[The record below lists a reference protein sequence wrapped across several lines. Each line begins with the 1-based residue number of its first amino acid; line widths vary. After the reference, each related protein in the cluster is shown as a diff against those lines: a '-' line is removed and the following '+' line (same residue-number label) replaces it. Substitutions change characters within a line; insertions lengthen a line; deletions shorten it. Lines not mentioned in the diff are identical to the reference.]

1 MPYTGE
7 VLITMKTLSILSIFA
22 ALACVAQA
30 APTIDAKDLSDDA
43 LREIATERQKKSMT
57 SYDSAVK
64 KAEDRRDKAIKK
76 AQEITDKND
85 AGMKKTIQ
93 RRHLNTML
101 PPCERE
107 PEAPRDP
114 EDYTIEY

>member
-1 MPYTGE
+1 
-7 VLITMKTLSILSIFA
+7 MKTLSILSVFA
-22 ALACVAQA
+22 ALTLSVQA
-30 APTIDAKDLSDDA
+30 APTVDAKDLAEDT
-43 LREIATERQKKSMT
+43 LQEIATERQKKSLDA
-57 SYDSAVK
+57 YNSAVK
-64 KAEDRRDKAIKK
+64 RAEDKRDKAIKK
-76 AQEITDKND
+76 AKEITDKND

-114 EDYTIEY
+114 EDYSIEY

>member
-1 MPYTGE
+1 MT
-7 VLITMKTLSILSIFA
+7 TLSILSVFA
-22 ALACVAQA
+22 ALALSAQA
-30 APTIDAKDLSDDA
+30 APSIDVKDLSEEK
-43 LREIATERQKKSMT
+43 LQEIASERQKKSLDA
-57 SYDSAVK
+57 YNSAVK
-64 KAEDRRDKAIKK
+64 KAEDKRDKSIKK

-107 PEAPRDP
+107 PEGPREP
-114 EDYTIEY
+114 GDYTIQYY

>member
-1 MPYTGE
+1 
-7 VLITMKTLSILSIFA
+7 MKTLSILSVFA
-22 ALACVAQA
+22 AAVMCFSAQA
-30 APTIDAKDLSDDA
+30 APEITPADISDDA
-43 LREIATERQKKSMT
+43 LQGVATDRQKRSMEN
-57 SYDSAVK
+57 YDSAVK
-64 KAEDRRDKAIKK
+64 KAEDKRDKAIKK
-76 AQEITDKND
+76 SREITEKND

-93 RRHLNTML
+93 RRHLNSML

>member
-1 MPYTGE
+1 
-7 VLITMKTLSILSIFA
+7 MKTLSILSVFA
-22 ALACVAQA
+22 ALALSVQA
-30 APTIDAKDLSDDA
+30 APTIDAKDLSEES
-43 LREIATERQKKSMT
+43 LQEVATERQKKSLN
-57 SYDSAVK
+57 SYNSAVK
-64 KAEDRRDKAIKK
+64 KAETRREKAIKE

-93 RRHLNTML
+93 HRHLNTML

-107 PEAPRDP
+107 PEGPRDP